1 MKEIHKSNTLL
12 DSLFKYVRIQPYFFH
27 KEVKM
32 KNNKQNQ
39 SLNLRKDFK
48 LIYKRFGP
56 YVKQHKWQYLM
67 AFIGIVLAAIGSG
80 GSAHVIQPLID
91 NVFNTKN
98 EAMLYIMP
106 LVLVTIFFIKGLG
119 VYMQGYYLSYINAN
133 VENLVRQKVMKR
145 VLEFELDFFNRMRS
159 GEILARISDI
169 STVSY
174 FATSYLMNFLS
185 TILTII
191 AYSVVI
197 VYNGSFLALLA
208 LMIMPLSIIPI
219 RFIAKKLRTIANQS
233 FQTSVNMNSR
243 VFEIINN
250 MEIIKASNGEKLEFK
265 QYKEYSN
272 EMFRLGRKSTR
283 VGLLTSP
290 LMELFGA
297 LGMAIVVIIGG
308 LEVLHDKMSPGQ
320 FFSLLAAM
328 FLLYK
333 PLKGL
338 NGSFAGIQPALV
350 ANERLSDIIDREPKI
365 IDGKEILQSPI
376 QSIEA
381 QNITLKYDD
390 FTAINNLTLKFERN
404 TTTAII
410 GKSGSGKSS
419 FMSLLLRLYEPDEGR
434 ILINNYDLKNLSQ
447 ESLRKNISIVTQ
459 RIFIFHGSIASNV
472 AYGMEIDKEKVIDA
486 LKKAQ
491 AYDFVS
497 QLDDG
502 IDTILD
508 EFGTNLSGGQR
519 QRIAIARAI
528 YKNPDILILDEAT
541 SALDEETEESIKD
554 ALATLQKDKIL
565 IVVAHRPSTIELAQR
580 VVQMSEG
587 KILNIWTQQEYQ
599 EERRKGRVKDEDFA

>member
-1 MKEIHKSNTLL
+1 MT
-12 DSLFKYVRIQPYFFH
+12 DD
-27 KEVKM
+27 
-32 KNNKQNQ
+32 KQTQ

-48 LIYKRFGP
+48 LVYKRFGP
-56 YVKQHKWQYLM
+56 YVKQHKWQYFMVLVGM
-67 AFIGIVLAAIGSG
+67 VLAALGSG
-80 GSAHVIQPLID
+80 GSAYVIQPLID
-91 NVFNTKN
+91 DVFKDKN

-106 LVLVTIFFIKGLG
+106 LVLITIFFIKGLG
-119 VYMQGYYLSYINAN
+119 IYMQGYYLSYINAN

-145 VLEFELDFFNRMRS
+145 VLGFELDFFNRMRS

-169 STVSY
+169 SVVSY
-174 FATSYLMNFLS
+174 FATGYLMNFLS

-191 AYSVVI
+191 AYSAVI

-219 RFIAKKLRTIANQS
+219 RFIAKKLRSLANQS

-250 MEIIKASNGEKLEFK
+250 IEIIKASNGEKLEFK
-265 QYKEYSN
+265 QYKDYSN

-290 LMELFGA
+290 LMELFGSI
-297 LGMAIVVIIGG
+297 GMAIVIIIGG
-308 LEVLHDKMSPGQ
+308 LEVLRDNMSAGQ
-320 FFSLLAAM
+320 FFSLMTAM

-338 NGSFAGIQPALV
+338 NGSFAGVQPALV
-350 ANERLSDIIDREPKI
+350 ANERLSDIIDRESKI
-365 IDGKEILQSPI
+365 IDGKEILKAPI
-376 QSIEA
+376 ESIEA

-390 FTAINNLTLKFERN
+390 FTAINNLSLEFKRN
-404 TTTAII
+404 TTTAIV

-419 FMSLLLRLYEPDEGR
+419 LMSLLLRLYEPNEGK
-434 ILINNYDLKNLSQ
+434 ILINNYDLKDLSQ

-472 AYGMEIDKEKVIDA
+472 AYGMEIDEEKVIDA

-491 AYDFVS
+491 AYEFVS

-502 IDTILD
+502 IETILD

-599 EERRKGRVKDEDFA
+599 EERKRGRVKDEDLA

>member
-1 MKEIHKSNTLL
+1 MT
-12 DSLFKYVRIQPYFFH
+12 DD
-27 KEVKM
+27 
-32 KNNKQNQ
+32 KQTQ

-48 LIYKRFGP
+48 LVYKRFGP
-56 YVKQHKWQYLM
+56 YVKQHKWQYFMVLVGM
-67 AFIGIVLAAIGSG
+67 VLAALGSG
-80 GSAHVIQPLID
+80 GSAYVIQPLID
-91 NVFNTKN
+91 DVFKDKN

-106 LVLVTIFFIKGLG
+106 LVLITIFFIKGLG
-119 VYMQGYYLSYINAN
+119 IYMQGYYLSYINAN

-145 VLEFELDFFNRMRS
+145 VLGFELDFFNRMRS

-169 STVSY
+169 SVVSY
-174 FATSYLMNFLS
+174 FATGYLMNFLS

-191 AYSVVI
+191 AYSAVI

-219 RFIAKKLRTIANQS
+219 RFIAKKLRSLANQS

-250 MEIIKASNGEKLEFK
+250 IEIIKASNGEKLEFK
-265 QYKEYSN
+265 QYKDYSN

-290 LMELFGA
+290 LMELFGSI
-297 LGMAIVVIIGG
+297 GMAIVIIIGG
-308 LEVLHDKMSPGQ
+308 LEVLRDNMSAGQ
-320 FFSLLAAM
+320 FFSLMAAM

-338 NGSFAGIQPALV
+338 NGSFAGVQPALV
-350 ANERLSDIIDREPKI
+350 ANERLSDIIDRESKI
-365 IDGKEILQSPI
+365 IDGKEILKSPI
-376 QSIEA
+376 ESIEA

-390 FTAINNLTLKFERN
+390 FTAINNLSLEFKRN
-404 TTTAII
+404 TTTAIV

-419 FMSLLLRLYEPDEGR
+419 LMSLLLRLYEPNEGK
-434 ILINNYDLKNLSQ
+434 ILINNYDLKDLSQ

-472 AYGMEIDKEKVIDA
+472 AYGMEIDEERVIDA

-491 AYDFVS
+491 AYEFVS

-502 IDTILD
+502 IETILD

-599 EERRKGRVKDEDFA
+599 EERKKGRVKDEDLV

>member
-1 MKEIHKSNTLL
+1 MT
-12 DSLFKYVRIQPYFFH
+12 DD
-27 KEVKM
+27 
-32 KNNKQNQ
+32 KQTQ

-48 LIYKRFGP
+48 LVYKRFGP
-56 YVKQHKWQYLM
+56 YVKQHKWQYFMVLVGM
-67 AFIGIVLAAIGSG
+67 VLAALGSG
-80 GSAHVIQPLID
+80 GSAYVIQPLID
-91 NVFNTKN
+91 DVFKDKN
-98 EAMLYIMP
+98 ETMLYIMP
-106 LVLVTIFFIKGLG
+106 LVLITIFFIKGLG
-119 VYMQGYYLSYINAN
+119 IYMQGYYLSYINAN

-145 VLEFELDFFNRMRS
+145 VLGFELDFFNRMRS
-159 GEILARISDI
+159 GEILARIGDI
-169 STVSY
+169 SVVSY
-174 FATSYLMNFLS
+174 FATGYLMNFLS

-191 AYSVVI
+191 AYSAVI

-219 RFIAKKLRTIANQS
+219 RFIAKKLRFLANQS

-250 MEIIKASNGEKLEFK
+250 IEIIKASNGEKLEFK
-265 QYKEYSN
+265 QYKDYSN

-290 LMELFGA
+290 LMELFGSI
-297 LGMAIVVIIGG
+297 GMAIVIIIGG
-308 LEVLHDKMSPGQ
+308 LEVLRDNMSAGQ
-320 FFSLLAAM
+320 FFSLMAAM

-338 NGSFAGIQPALV
+338 NGSFAGVQPALV
-350 ANERLSDIIDREPKI
+350 ANERLSDIIDRESKI
-365 IDGKEILQSPI
+365 IDGKEILKSPI
-376 QSIEA
+376 ESIEA

-390 FTAINNLTLKFERN
+390 FTAINNLSLKFERN
-404 TTTAII
+404 TTTAIV

-419 FMSLLLRLYEPDEGR
+419 LMSLLLRLYEPNEGK
-434 ILINNYDLKNLSQ
+434 ILINNYDLKDLSQ

-472 AYGMEIDKEKVIDA
+472 AYGMEIDEEKVIDA

-491 AYDFVS
+491 AYEFVS

-502 IDTILD
+502 IETILD

-599 EERRKGRVKDEDFA
+599 EERKKGRVKDEDLA

>member
-1 MKEIHKSNTLL
+1 MT
-12 DSLFKYVRIQPYFFH
+12 DD
-27 KEVKM
+27 
-32 KNNKQNQ
+32 KQTQ

-48 LIYKRFGP
+48 LVYKRFGP
-56 YVKQHKWQYLM
+56 YVKQHKWQYFMVLVGM
-67 AFIGIVLAAIGSG
+67 VLAALGSG
-80 GSAHVIQPLID
+80 GSAYVIQPLID
-91 NVFNTKN
+91 DVFKDKN

-106 LVLVTIFFIKGLG
+106 LVLITIFFIKGLG
-119 VYMQGYYLSYINAN
+119 IYMQGYYLSYINAN

-145 VLEFELDFFNRMRS
+145 VLGFELDFFNRMRS

-169 STVSY
+169 SVVSY
-174 FATSYLMNFLS
+174 FATGYLMNFLS

-191 AYSVVI
+191 AYSAVI

-219 RFIAKKLRTIANQS
+219 RFIAKKLRSLANQS

-250 MEIIKASNGEKLEFK
+250 IEIIKASNGEKLEFK
-265 QYKEYSN
+265 QYKDYSN

-290 LMELFGA
+290 LMELFGSI
-297 LGMAIVVIIGG
+297 GMAIVIIIGG
-308 LEVLHDKMSPGQ
+308 LEVLRDNMSAGQ
-320 FFSLLAAM
+320 FFSLMAAM

-338 NGSFAGIQPALV
+338 NGSFAGVQPALV
-350 ANERLSDIIDREPKI
+350 ANERLSDIIDRESKI
-365 IDGKEILQSPI
+365 IDGKEILKSPI
-376 QSIEA
+376 ESIEA

-390 FTAINNLTLKFERN
+390 FTAINNLSLKFERN
-404 TTTAII
+404 TTTAIV

-419 FMSLLLRLYEPDEGR
+419 LMSLLLRLYEPNEGK
-434 ILINNYDLKNLSQ
+434 ILINNYDLKDLSQ

-472 AYGMEIDKEKVIDA
+472 AYGMEIDEEKVIDA

-491 AYDFVS
+491 AYEFVS

-502 IDTILD
+502 IETILD

-599 EERRKGRVKDEDFA
+599 EERKRGRVKDEDLA

>member
-1 MKEIHKSNTLL
+1 MT
-12 DSLFKYVRIQPYFFH
+12 DD
-27 KEVKM
+27 
-32 KNNKQNQ
+32 KQTQ

-48 LIYKRFGP
+48 LVYKRFGP
-56 YVKQHKWQYLM
+56 YVKQHKWQYFMVLVGM
-67 AFIGIVLAAIGSG
+67 VLAALGSG
-80 GSAHVIQPLID
+80 GSAYVIQPLID
-91 NVFNTKN
+91 DVFKDKN

-106 LVLVTIFFIKGLG
+106 LVLITIFFIKGLG
-119 VYMQGYYLSYINAN
+119 IYMQGYYLSYINAN

-145 VLEFELDFFNRMRS
+145 VLGFELDFFNRMRS

-169 STVSY
+169 SVVSY
-174 FATSYLMNFLS
+174 FATGYLMNFLS

-191 AYSVVI
+191 AYSAVI

-219 RFIAKKLRTIANQS
+219 RFIAKKLRSLANQS

-250 MEIIKASNGEKLEFK
+250 IEIIKASNGEKLEFK
-265 QYKEYSN
+265 QYKDYSN

-290 LMELFGA
+290 LMELFGSI
-297 LGMAIVVIIGG
+297 GMAIVIIIGG
-308 LEVLHDKMSPGQ
+308 LEVLRDNMSAGQ
-320 FFSLLAAM
+320 FFSLMAAM

-338 NGSFAGIQPALV
+338 NGSFAGVQPALV
-350 ANERLSDIIDREPKI
+350 ANERLSDIIDRESKI
-365 IDGKEILQSPI
+365 IDGKEILKSPI
-376 QSIEA
+376 ESIEA

-390 FTAINNLTLKFERN
+390 FTAINNLSLKFERN
-404 TTTAII
+404 TTTAVI

-419 FMSLLLRLYEPDEGR
+419 LMSLLLRLYEPNEGK
-434 ILINNYDLKNLSQ
+434 ILINNYDLKDLSQ

-472 AYGMEIDKEKVIDA
+472 AYGMEIDEERVIDA

-491 AYDFVS
+491 AYEFVS

-502 IDTILD
+502 IETILD

-599 EERRKGRVKDEDFA
+599 EERKRGRVKDEDLA

>member
-1 MKEIHKSNTLL
+1 MT
-12 DSLFKYVRIQPYFFH
+12 DD
-27 KEVKM
+27 
-32 KNNKQNQ
+32 KQTQ

-48 LIYKRFGP
+48 LVYKRFGP
-56 YVKQHKWQYLM
+56 YVKQHKWQYFMVLVGM
-67 AFIGIVLAAIGSG
+67 VLAALGSG
-80 GSAHVIQPLID
+80 GSAYVIQPLID
-91 NVFNTKN
+91 DVFKDKN

-106 LVLVTIFFIKGLG
+106 LVLITIFFIKGLG
-119 VYMQGYYLSYINAN
+119 IYMQGYYLSYINAN

-145 VLEFELDFFNRMRS
+145 VLGFELDFFNRMRS

-169 STVSY
+169 SVVSY
-174 FATSYLMNFLS
+174 FATGYLMNFLS

-191 AYSVVI
+191 AYSAVI

-219 RFIAKKLRTIANQS
+219 RFIAKKLRSLANQS

-250 MEIIKASNGEKLEFK
+250 IEIIKASNGEKLEFK
-265 QYKEYSN
+265 QYKDYSN

-290 LMELFGA
+290 LMELFGSI
-297 LGMAIVVIIGG
+297 GMAIVIIIGG
-308 LEVLHDKMSPGQ
+308 LEVLRDNMSAGQ
-320 FFSLLAAM
+320 FFSLMAAM

-338 NGSFAGIQPALV
+338 NGSFAGVQPALV
-350 ANERLSDIIDREPKI
+350 ANERLSDIIDRESKI
-365 IDGKEILQSPI
+365 IDGKEILKAPI
-376 QSIEA
+376 ESIEA

-390 FTAINNLTLKFERN
+390 FTAINNLSLEFKRN
-404 TTTAII
+404 TTTAIV

-419 FMSLLLRLYEPDEGR
+419 LMSLLLRLYEPNEGK
-434 ILINNYDLKNLSQ
+434 ILINNYDLKDLSQ

-472 AYGMEIDKEKVIDA
+472 AYGMEVDEEKVIDA

-491 AYDFVS
+491 AYEFVS

-502 IDTILD
+502 IETILD

-599 EERRKGRVKDEDFA
+599 EERKRGRVKDEDLA

>member
-1 MKEIHKSNTLL
+1 MT
-12 DSLFKYVRIQPYFFH
+12 DD
-27 KEVKM
+27 
-32 KNNKQNQ
+32 KQTQ

-48 LIYKRFGP
+48 LVYKRFGP
-56 YVKQHKWQYLM
+56 YVKQHKWQYFMVLVGM
-67 AFIGIVLAAIGSG
+67 VLAALGSG
-80 GSAHVIQPLID
+80 GSAYVIQPLID
-91 NVFNTKN
+91 DVFKDKN

-106 LVLVTIFFIKGLG
+106 LVLITIFFIKGLG
-119 VYMQGYYLSYINAN
+119 IYMQGYYLSYINAN

-145 VLEFELDFFNRMRS
+145 VLGFELDFFNRMRS

-169 STVSY
+169 SVVSY
-174 FATSYLMNFLS
+174 FATGYLMNFLS

-191 AYSVVI
+191 AYSAVI

-219 RFIAKKLRTIANQS
+219 RFIAKKLRSLANQS

-250 MEIIKASNGEKLEFK
+250 IEIIKASNGEKLEFK
-265 QYKEYSN
+265 QYKDYSN

-290 LMELFGA
+290 LMELFGSI
-297 LGMAIVVIIGG
+297 GMAIVIIIGG
-308 LEVLHDKMSPGQ
+308 LEVLRDNMSAGQ
-320 FFSLLAAM
+320 FFSLMAAM

-338 NGSFAGIQPALV
+338 NGSFAGVQPALV
-350 ANERLSDIIDREPKI
+350 ANERLSDIIDRESKI
-365 IDGKEILQSPI
+365 IDGKEILKAPI
-376 QSIEA
+376 ESIEA

-390 FTAINNLTLKFERN
+390 FTAINNLSLKFERN
-404 TTTAII
+404 TTTAVI

-419 FMSLLLRLYEPDEGR
+419 LMSLLLRLYEPNEGK
-434 ILINNYDLKNLSQ
+434 ILINNYDLKDLSQ

-472 AYGMEIDKEKVIDA
+472 AYGMEIDEEKVIDA

-491 AYDFVS
+491 AYEFVS

-502 IDTILD
+502 IETILD

-599 EERRKGRVKDEDFA
+599 EERKKGRVKDEDLA

>member
-1 MKEIHKSNTLL
+1 
-12 DSLFKYVRIQPYFFH
+12 
-27 KEVKM
+27 M

-497 QLDDG
+497 QLDDD

>member
-1 MKEIHKSNTLL
+1 
-12 DSLFKYVRIQPYFFH
+12 
-27 KEVKM
+27 M

-497 QLDDG
+497 QLDDD

-587 KILNIWTQQEYQ
+587 KILNIWTRQEYQ

>member
-1 MKEIHKSNTLL
+1 
-12 DSLFKYVRIQPYFFH
+12 
-27 KEVKM
+27 M

-297 LGMAIVVIIGG
+297 IGMAIVVIIGG

-459 RIFIFHGSIASNV
+459 RIFIFHGSIANNV

>member
-1 MKEIHKSNTLL
+1 MT
-12 DSLFKYVRIQPYFFH
+12 DD
-27 KEVKM
+27 
-32 KNNKQNQ
+32 KQTQ

-48 LIYKRFGP
+48 LVYKRFGP
-56 YVKQHKWQYLM
+56 YVKQHKWQYFMVLVGM
-67 AFIGIVLAAIGSG
+67 VLAALGSG
-80 GSAHVIQPLID
+80 GSAYVIQPLID
-91 NVFNTKN
+91 DVFKDKN

-106 LVLVTIFFIKGLG
+106 LVLITIFFIKGLG
-119 VYMQGYYLSYINAN
+119 IYMQGYYLSYINAN

-145 VLEFELDFFNRMRS
+145 VLGFELDFFNRMRS

-169 STVSY
+169 SVVSY
-174 FATSYLMNFLS
+174 FATGYLMNFLS

-191 AYSVVI
+191 AYSAVI

-219 RFIAKKLRTIANQS
+219 RFIAKKLRSLANQS

-250 MEIIKASNGEKLEFK
+250 IEIIKASNGEKLEFK
-265 QYKEYSN
+265 QYKDYSN

-290 LMELFGA
+290 LMELFGSI
-297 LGMAIVVIIGG
+297 GMAIVIIIGG
-308 LEVLHDKMSPGQ
+308 LEVLRDNMSAGQ
-320 FFSLLAAM
+320 FFSLMAAM

-338 NGSFAGIQPALV
+338 NGSFAGVQPALV
-350 ANERLSDIIDREPKI
+350 ANERLSDIIDRESKI
-365 IDGKEILQSPI
+365 IDGKEILKAPI
-376 QSIEA
+376 ESIEA

-390 FTAINNLTLKFERN
+390 FTAINNLSLEFKRN
-404 TTTAII
+404 TTTAIV

-419 FMSLLLRLYEPDEGR
+419 LMSLLLRLYEPNEGK
-434 ILINNYDLKNLSQ
+434 ILINNYDLKDLSQ

-472 AYGMEIDKEKVIDA
+472 AYGMEIDEERVIDA

-491 AYDFVS
+491 AYEFVS

-502 IDTILD
+502 IETILD

-599 EERRKGRVKDEDFA
+599 EERKRGRVKDEDLA

>member
-1 MKEIHKSNTLL
+1 MT
-12 DSLFKYVRIQPYFFH
+12 DD
-27 KEVKM
+27 
-32 KNNKQNQ
+32 KQTQ

-48 LIYKRFGP
+48 LVYKRFGP
-56 YVKQHKWQYLM
+56 YVKQHKWQYFMVLVGM
-67 AFIGIVLAAIGSG
+67 VLAALGSG
-80 GSAHVIQPLID
+80 GSAYVIQPLID
-91 NVFNTKN
+91 DVFKDKN

-106 LVLVTIFFIKGLG
+106 LVLITIFFIKGLG
-119 VYMQGYYLSYINAN
+119 IYMQGYYLSYINAN

-145 VLEFELDFFNRMRS
+145 VLGFELDFFNRMRS

-169 STVSY
+169 SVVSY
-174 FATSYLMNFLS
+174 FATGYLMNFLS

-191 AYSVVI
+191 AYSAVI
-197 VYNGSFLALLA
+197 IYNGSFLALLA

-219 RFIAKKLRTIANQS
+219 RFIAKKLRSLANQS

-250 MEIIKASNGEKLEFK
+250 IEIIKASNGEKLEFK
-265 QYKEYSN
+265 QYKDYSN

-290 LMELFGA
+290 LMELFGSI
-297 LGMAIVVIIGG
+297 GMAIVIIIGG
-308 LEVLHDKMSPGQ
+308 LEVLRDNMSAGQ
-320 FFSLLAAM
+320 FFSLMAAM

-338 NGSFAGIQPALV
+338 NGSFAGVQPALV
-350 ANERLSDIIDREPKI
+350 ANERLSDIIDRESKI
-365 IDGKEILQSPI
+365 IDGKEILKAPI
-376 QSIEA
+376 ESIEA

-390 FTAINNLTLKFERN
+390 FTAINNLSLKFERN
-404 TTTAII
+404 TTTAVI

-419 FMSLLLRLYEPDEGR
+419 LMSLLLRLYEPNEGK
-434 ILINNYDLKNLSQ
+434 ILINNYDLKDLSQ

-472 AYGMEIDKEKVIDA
+472 AYGMEIDEEKVIDA

-491 AYDFVS
+491 AYEFVS

-502 IDTILD
+502 IETILD

-554 ALATLQKDKIL
+554 TLATLQKDKIL

-599 EERRKGRVKDEDFA
+599 EERKRGRVKDEDLA

>member
-1 MKEIHKSNTLL
+1 MT
-12 DSLFKYVRIQPYFFH
+12 DD
-27 KEVKM
+27 
-32 KNNKQNQ
+32 KQTQ

-48 LIYKRFGP
+48 LVYKRFGP
-56 YVKQHKWQYLM
+56 YVKQHKWQYFMVLVGM
-67 AFIGIVLAAIGSG
+67 VLAALGSG
-80 GSAHVIQPLID
+80 GSAYVIQPLID
-91 NVFNTKN
+91 DVFKDKN

-106 LVLVTIFFIKGLG
+106 LVLITIFFIKGLG
-119 VYMQGYYLSYINAN
+119 IYMQGYYLSYINAN

-145 VLEFELDFFNRMRS
+145 VLGFELDFFNRMRS

-169 STVSY
+169 SVVSY
-174 FATSYLMNFLS
+174 FATGYLMNFLS

-191 AYSVVI
+191 AYSAVI

-219 RFIAKKLRTIANQS
+219 RFIAKKLRSLANQS

-250 MEIIKASNGEKLEFK
+250 IEIIKASNGEKLEFK
-265 QYKEYSN
+265 QYKDYSN

-290 LMELFGA
+290 LMELFGSI
-297 LGMAIVVIIGG
+297 GMAIVIIIGG
-308 LEVLHDKMSPGQ
+308 LEVLRDNMSAGQ
-320 FFSLLAAM
+320 FFSLMAAM

-338 NGSFAGIQPALV
+338 NGSFAGVQPALV
-350 ANERLSDIIDREPKI
+350 ANERLSDIIDRETKI
-365 IDGKEILQSPI
+365 IDGKEILKSPI
-376 QSIEA
+376 ESIEA
-381 QNITLKYDD
+381 QNITFKYDD
-390 FTAINNLTLKFERN
+390 FTAINNLSLKFERN
-404 TTTAII
+404 TTTAIV

-419 FMSLLLRLYEPDEGR
+419 LMSLLLRLYEPNEGK
-434 ILINNYDLKNLSQ
+434 ILINNYDLKDLSQ

-472 AYGMEIDKEKVIDA
+472 AYGMEIDEEKVIDA

-491 AYDFVS
+491 AYEFVS

-502 IDTILD
+502 IETILD

-599 EERRKGRVKDEDFA
+599 EERKKGRVKDEDLA

>member
-1 MKEIHKSNTLL
+1 
-12 DSLFKYVRIQPYFFH
+12 
-27 KEVKM
+27 M

>member
-56 YVKQHKWQYLM
+56 YVKEHKWQYLM

-297 LGMAIVVIIGG
+297 IGMAIVVIIGG

>member
-1 MKEIHKSNTLL
+1 MT
-12 DSLFKYVRIQPYFFH
+12 DD
-27 KEVKM
+27 
-32 KNNKQNQ
+32 KQTQ

-48 LIYKRFGP
+48 LVYKRFGP
-56 YVKQHKWQYLM
+56 YVKQHKWQYFMVLVGM
-67 AFIGIVLAAIGSG
+67 VLAALGSG
-80 GSAHVIQPLID
+80 GSAYVIQPLID
-91 NVFNTKN
+91 DVFKDKN

-106 LVLVTIFFIKGLG
+106 LVLITIFFIKGLG
-119 VYMQGYYLSYINAN
+119 IYMQGYYLSYINAN

-145 VLEFELDFFNRMRS
+145 VLGFELDFFNRMRS

-169 STVSY
+169 SVVSY
-174 FATSYLMNFLS
+174 FATGYLMNFLS

-191 AYSVVI
+191 AYSAVI

-219 RFIAKKLRTIANQS
+219 RFIAKKLRSLANQS

-250 MEIIKASNGEKLEFK
+250 IEIIKASNGEKLEFK
-265 QYKEYSN
+265 QYKDYSN

-290 LMELFGA
+290 LMELFGSI
-297 LGMAIVVIIGG
+297 GMAIVIIIGG
-308 LEVLHDKMSPGQ
+308 LEVLRDNMSAGQ
-320 FFSLLAAM
+320 FFSLMAAM

-338 NGSFAGIQPALV
+338 NGSFAGVQPALV
-350 ANERLSDIIDREPKI
+350 ANERLSDIIDRESKI
-365 IDGKEILQSPI
+365 IDGKEILKAPI
-376 QSIEA
+376 ESIEA

-390 FTAINNLTLKFERN
+390 FTAINNLSLEFKRN
-404 TTTAII
+404 TTTAIV

-419 FMSLLLRLYEPDEGR
+419 LMSLLLRLYEPNEGK
-434 ILINNYDLKNLSQ
+434 ILINNYDLKDLSQ

-472 AYGMEIDKEKVIDA
+472 AYGMEIDEERVIDA

-491 AYDFVS
+491 AYEFVS

-502 IDTILD
+502 IETILD

-599 EERRKGRVKDEDFA
+599 EERKKGRVKDEDLA

>member
-1 MKEIHKSNTLL
+1 MT
-12 DSLFKYVRIQPYFFH
+12 DD
-27 KEVKM
+27 
-32 KNNKQNQ
+32 KQTQ

-48 LIYKRFGP
+48 LVYKRFGP
-56 YVKQHKWQYLM
+56 YVKQHKWQYFMVLVGM
-67 AFIGIVLAAIGSG
+67 VLAALGSG
-80 GSAHVIQPLID
+80 GSAYVIQPLID
-91 NVFNTKN
+91 DVFKDKN

-106 LVLVTIFFIKGLG
+106 LVLITIFFIKGLG
-119 VYMQGYYLSYINAN
+119 IYMQGYYLSYINAN

-145 VLEFELDFFNRMRS
+145 VLGFELDFFNRMRS

-169 STVSY
+169 SVVSY
-174 FATSYLMNFLS
+174 FATGYLMNFLS

-191 AYSVVI
+191 AYSAVI

-219 RFIAKKLRTIANQS
+219 RFIAKKLRSLANQS

-250 MEIIKASNGEKLEFK
+250 IEIIKASNGEKLEFK
-265 QYKEYSN
+265 QYKDYSN

-290 LMELFGA
+290 LMELFGSI
-297 LGMAIVVIIGG
+297 GMAIVIIIGG
-308 LEVLHDKMSPGQ
+308 LEVLRDNMSAGQ
-320 FFSLLAAM
+320 FFSLMTAM

-338 NGSFAGIQPALV
+338 NGSFAGVQPALV
-350 ANERLSDIIDREPKI
+350 ANERLSDIIDRESKI
-365 IDGKEILQSPI
+365 IDGKEILKSPI
-376 QSIEA
+376 ESIEA

-390 FTAINNLTLKFERN
+390 FTAINNLSLEFERN
-404 TTTAII
+404 TTTAIV

-419 FMSLLLRLYEPDEGR
+419 LMSLLLRLYEPNEGK
-434 ILINNYDLKNLSQ
+434 ILINNYDLKDLSQ

-472 AYGMEIDKEKVIDA
+472 AYGMEIDEEKVIDA

-491 AYDFVS
+491 AYEFVS

-502 IDTILD
+502 IETILD

-599 EERRKGRVKDEDFA
+599 EERKRGRVKDEDLV

>member
-1 MKEIHKSNTLL
+1 MT
-12 DSLFKYVRIQPYFFH
+12 DD
-27 KEVKM
+27 
-32 KNNKQNQ
+32 KQTQ

-48 LIYKRFGP
+48 LVYKRFGP
-56 YVKQHKWQYLM
+56 YVKQHKWQYFMVLVGM
-67 AFIGIVLAAIGSG
+67 VLAALGFG
-80 GSAHVIQPLID
+80 GSAYVIQPLID
-91 NVFNTKN
+91 DVFKDKN

-106 LVLVTIFFIKGLG
+106 LVLITIFFIKGLG
-119 VYMQGYYLSYINAN
+119 IYMQGYYLSYINAN

-145 VLEFELDFFNRMRS
+145 VLGFELDFFNRMRS

-169 STVSY
+169 SVVSY
-174 FATSYLMNFLS
+174 FATGYLMNFLS

-191 AYSVVI
+191 AYSAVI

-219 RFIAKKLRTIANQS
+219 RFIAKKLRSLANQS

-250 MEIIKASNGEKLEFK
+250 IEIIKASNGEKLEFK
-265 QYKEYSN
+265 QYKDYSN

-290 LMELFGA
+290 LMELFGSI
-297 LGMAIVVIIGG
+297 GMAIVIIIGG
-308 LEVLHDKMSPGQ
+308 LEVLRDNMSAGQ
-320 FFSLLAAM
+320 FFSLMAAM

-338 NGSFAGIQPALV
+338 NGSFAGVQPALV
-350 ANERLSDIIDREPKI
+350 ANERLSDIIDRESKI
-365 IDGKEILQSPI
+365 IDGKEILKAPI
-376 QSIEA
+376 ESIEA

-390 FTAINNLTLKFERN
+390 FTAINNLSLKFERN
-404 TTTAII
+404 TTTAIV

-419 FMSLLLRLYEPDEGR
+419 LMSSLLRLYEPNEGK
-434 ILINNYDLKNLSQ
+434 ILINNYDLKDLSQ

-472 AYGMEIDKEKVIDA
+472 AYGMEIDEEKVIDA

-491 AYDFVS
+491 AYEFVS

-502 IDTILD
+502 IETILD

-599 EERRKGRVKDEDFA
+599 EERKKGRVKDEDLA

>member
-1 MKEIHKSNTLL
+1 
-12 DSLFKYVRIQPYFFH
+12 
-27 KEVKM
+27 M

-297 LGMAIVVIIGG
+297 IGMAIVVIIGG

>member
-1 MKEIHKSNTLL
+1 MT
-12 DSLFKYVRIQPYFFH
+12 DD
-27 KEVKM
+27 
-32 KNNKQNQ
+32 KQTQ

-48 LIYKRFGP
+48 LVYKRFGP
-56 YVKQHKWQYLM
+56 YVKQHKWQYFMVLVGM
-67 AFIGIVLAAIGSG
+67 VLAALGSG
-80 GSAHVIQPLID
+80 GSAYVIQPLID
-91 NVFNTKN
+91 DVFKDKN

-106 LVLVTIFFIKGLG
+106 LVLITIFFIKGLG
-119 VYMQGYYLSYINAN
+119 IYMQGYYLSYINAN

-145 VLEFELDFFNRMRS
+145 VLGFELDFFNRMRS

-169 STVSY
+169 SVVSY
-174 FATSYLMNFLS
+174 FATGYLMNFLS

-191 AYSVVI
+191 AYSAVI

-219 RFIAKKLRTIANQS
+219 RFIAKKLRSLANQS

-250 MEIIKASNGEKLEFK
+250 IEIIKASNGEKLEFK
-265 QYKEYSN
+265 QYKDYSN

-290 LMELFGA
+290 LMELFGSI
-297 LGMAIVVIIGG
+297 GMAIVIIIGG
-308 LEVLHDKMSPGQ
+308 LEVLRDNMSAGQ
-320 FFSLLAAM
+320 FFSLMAAM

-338 NGSFAGIQPALV
+338 NGSFAGVQPALV
-350 ANERLSDIIDREPKI
+350 ANERLSDIIDRESKI
-365 IDGKEILQSPI
+365 IDGKEILKAPI
-376 QSIEA
+376 ESIEA

-390 FTAINNLTLKFERN
+390 FTAINNLSLKFERN
-404 TTTAII
+404 TTTAVI

-419 FMSLLLRLYEPDEGR
+419 LMSLLLRLYEPNEGK
-434 ILINNYDLKNLSQ
+434 ILINNYDLKDLSQ

-472 AYGMEIDKEKVIDA
+472 AYGMEIDEERVIDA

-491 AYDFVS
+491 AYEFVS

-502 IDTILD
+502 IETILD

-599 EERRKGRVKDEDFA
+599 EERKRGRVKDEDLA

>member
-1 MKEIHKSNTLL
+1 MT
-12 DSLFKYVRIQPYFFH
+12 DD
-27 KEVKM
+27 
-32 KNNKQNQ
+32 KQTQ

-48 LIYKRFGP
+48 LVYKRFGP
-56 YVKQHKWQYLM
+56 YVKQHKWQYFMVLVGM
-67 AFIGIVLAAIGSG
+67 VLAALGSG
-80 GSAHVIQPLID
+80 GSAYVIQPLID
-91 NVFNTKN
+91 DVFKDKN

-106 LVLVTIFFIKGLG
+106 LVLITIFFIKGLG
-119 VYMQGYYLSYINAN
+119 IYMQGYYLSYINAN

-145 VLEFELDFFNRMRS
+145 VLGFELDFFNRMRS

-169 STVSY
+169 SVVSY
-174 FATSYLMNFLS
+174 FATGYLMNFLS

-191 AYSVVI
+191 AYSAVI

-219 RFIAKKLRTIANQS
+219 RFIAKKLRSLANQS

-250 MEIIKASNGEKLEFK
+250 IEIIKASNGEKLEFK
-265 QYKEYSN
+265 QYKDYSN

-290 LMELFGA
+290 LMELFGSI
-297 LGMAIVVIIGG
+297 GMAIVIIIGG
-308 LEVLHDKMSPGQ
+308 LEVLRDNMSAGQ
-320 FFSLLAAM
+320 FFSLMAAM

-338 NGSFAGIQPALV
+338 NGSFAGVQPALV
-350 ANERLSDIIDREPKI
+350 ANERLSDIIDRESKI
-365 IDGKEILQSPI
+365 IDGKEILKAPI
-376 QSIEA
+376 ESIEA

-390 FTAINNLTLKFERN
+390 FTAINNLSLEFKRN
-404 TTTAII
+404 TTTAIV

-419 FMSLLLRLYEPDEGR
+419 LMSLLLRLYEPNEGK
-434 ILINNYDLKNLSQ
+434 ILINNYDLKDLSQ

-472 AYGMEIDKEKVIDA
+472 AYGMEIDEEKVIDA

-491 AYDFVS
+491 AYEFVS

-502 IDTILD
+502 IETILD

-599 EERRKGRVKDEDFA
+599 EERKRGRVKDEDLA

>member
-1 MKEIHKSNTLL
+1 
-12 DSLFKYVRIQPYFFH
+12 
-27 KEVKM
+27 M

-56 YVKQHKWQYLM
+56 YVKEHKWQYLM

-297 LGMAIVVIIGG
+297 IGMAIVVIIGG

>member
-1 MKEIHKSNTLL
+1 MT
-12 DSLFKYVRIQPYFFH
+12 DD
-27 KEVKM
+27 
-32 KNNKQNQ
+32 KQTQ

-48 LIYKRFGP
+48 LVYKRFGP
-56 YVKQHKWQYLM
+56 YVKQHKWQYFMVLVGM
-67 AFIGIVLAAIGSG
+67 VLAALGSG
-80 GSAHVIQPLID
+80 GSAYVIQPLID
-91 NVFNTKN
+91 DVFKDKN

-106 LVLVTIFFIKGLG
+106 LVLITIFFIKGLG
-119 VYMQGYYLSYINAN
+119 IYMQGYYLSYINAN

-145 VLEFELDFFNRMRS
+145 VLGFELDFFNRMRS

-169 STVSY
+169 SVVSY
-174 FATSYLMNFLS
+174 FATGYLMNFLS

-191 AYSVVI
+191 AYSAVI

-219 RFIAKKLRTIANQS
+219 RFIAKKLRSLANQS

-250 MEIIKASNGEKLEFK
+250 IEIIKASNGEKLEFK
-265 QYKEYSN
+265 QYKDYSN

-290 LMELFGA
+290 LMELFGSI
-297 LGMAIVVIIGG
+297 GMAIVIIIGG
-308 LEVLHDKMSPGQ
+308 LEVLRDNMSAGQ
-320 FFSLLAAM
+320 FFSLMAAM

-338 NGSFAGIQPALV
+338 NGSFAGVQPALV
-350 ANERLSDIIDREPKI
+350 ANERLSDIIDRESKI
-365 IDGKEILQSPI
+365 IDGKEILKSPI
-376 QSIEA
+376 ESIEA

-390 FTAINNLTLKFERN
+390 FTAINNLSLKFERN
-404 TTTAII
+404 TTTAVI

-419 FMSLLLRLYEPDEGR
+419 LMSLLLRLYEPNEGK
-434 ILINNYDLKNLSQ
+434 ILINNYDLKDLSQ

-472 AYGMEIDKEKVIDA
+472 AYGMEIDEEKVIDA

-491 AYDFVS
+491 AYEFVS

-502 IDTILD
+502 IETILD

-599 EERRKGRVKDEDFA
+599 EERKRGRVKDEDLA

>member
-1 MKEIHKSNTLL
+1 MT
-12 DSLFKYVRIQPYFFH
+12 DD
-27 KEVKM
+27 
-32 KNNKQNQ
+32 KQTQ

-48 LIYKRFGP
+48 LVYKRFGP
-56 YVKQHKWQYLM
+56 YVKQHKWQYFMVLVGM
-67 AFIGIVLAAIGSG
+67 VLAALGSG
-80 GSAHVIQPLID
+80 GSAYVIQPLID
-91 NVFNTKN
+91 DVFKDKN

-106 LVLVTIFFIKGLG
+106 LVLITIFFIKGLG
-119 VYMQGYYLSYINAN
+119 IYMQGYYLSYINAN

-145 VLEFELDFFNRMRS
+145 VLGFELDFFNRMRS

-169 STVSY
+169 SVVSY
-174 FATSYLMNFLS
+174 FATGYLMNFLS

-191 AYSVVI
+191 AYSAVI

-219 RFIAKKLRTIANQS
+219 RFIAKKLRSLANQS

-250 MEIIKASNGEKLEFK
+250 IEIIKASNGEKLEFK
-265 QYKEYSN
+265 QYKDYSN

-290 LMELFGA
+290 LMELFGSI
-297 LGMAIVVIIGG
+297 GMAIVIIIGG
-308 LEVLHDKMSPGQ
+308 LEVLRDNMSAGQ
-320 FFSLLAAM
+320 FFSLMTAM

-338 NGSFAGIQPALV
+338 NGSFAGVQPALV
-350 ANERLSDIIDREPKI
+350 ANERLSDIIDRESKI
-365 IDGKEILQSPI
+365 IDGKEILKAPI
-376 QSIEA
+376 ESIEA

-390 FTAINNLTLKFERN
+390 FTAINNLSLKFERN
-404 TTTAII
+404 TTTAIV

-419 FMSLLLRLYEPDEGR
+419 LMSLLLRLYEPNEGK
-434 ILINNYDLKNLSQ
+434 ILINNYDLKDLSQ

-472 AYGMEIDKEKVIDA
+472 AYGMEIDEEKVIDA

-491 AYDFVS
+491 AYEFVS

-502 IDTILD
+502 IETILD

-599 EERRKGRVKDEDFA
+599 EERKRGRVKDEDLA

>member
-1 MKEIHKSNTLL
+1 MT
-12 DSLFKYVRIQPYFFH
+12 DD
-27 KEVKM
+27 
-32 KNNKQNQ
+32 KQTQ

-48 LIYKRFGP
+48 LVYKRFGP
-56 YVKQHKWQYLM
+56 YVKQHKWQYFMVLVGM
-67 AFIGIVLAAIGSG
+67 VLAALGSG
-80 GSAHVIQPLID
+80 GSAYVIQPLID
-91 NVFNTKN
+91 DVFKDKN

-106 LVLVTIFFIKGLG
+106 LVLITIFFIKGLG
-119 VYMQGYYLSYINAN
+119 IYMQGYYLSYINAN

-145 VLEFELDFFNRMRS
+145 VLGFELDFFNRMRS

-169 STVSY
+169 SVVSY
-174 FATSYLMNFLS
+174 FATGYLMNFLS

-191 AYSVVI
+191 AYSAVI

-219 RFIAKKLRTIANQS
+219 RFIAKKLRSLANQS

-250 MEIIKASNGEKLEFK
+250 IEIIKASNGEKLEFK
-265 QYKEYSN
+265 QYKDYSN

-290 LMELFGA
+290 LMELFGSI
-297 LGMAIVVIIGG
+297 GMAIVIIIGG
-308 LEVLHDKMSPGQ
+308 LEVLRDNMSAGQ
-320 FFSLLAAM
+320 FFSLMTAM

-338 NGSFAGIQPALV
+338 NGSFAGVQPALV
-350 ANERLSDIIDREPKI
+350 ANERLSDIIDRESKI
-365 IDGKEILQSPI
+365 IDGKEILKAPI
-376 QSIEA
+376 ESIEA

-390 FTAINNLTLKFERN
+390 FTAINNLSLKFERN
-404 TTTAII
+404 TTTAVI

-419 FMSLLLRLYEPDEGR
+419 LMSLLLRLYEPNEGK
-434 ILINNYDLKNLSQ
+434 ILINNYDLKDLSQ

-472 AYGMEIDKEKVIDA
+472 AYGMEIDEEKVIDA

-491 AYDFVS
+491 AYEFVS

-502 IDTILD
+502 IETILD

-599 EERRKGRVKDEDFA
+599 EERKRGRVKDEDLA

>member
-1 MKEIHKSNTLL
+1 
-12 DSLFKYVRIQPYFFH
+12 
-27 KEVKM
+27 M

-106 LVLVTIFFIKGLG
+106 LVLITIFFIKGLG

-297 LGMAIVVIIGG
+297 IGMAIVVIIGG

-587 KILNIWTQQEYQ
+587 KIINIWTQQEYQ

>member
-1 MKEIHKSNTLL
+1 
-12 DSLFKYVRIQPYFFH
+12 
-27 KEVKM
+27 
-32 KNNKQNQ
+32 
-39 SLNLRKDFK
+39 
-48 LIYKRFGP
+48 
-56 YVKQHKWQYLM
+56 
-67 AFIGIVLAAIGSG
+67 
-80 GSAHVIQPLID
+80 
-91 NVFNTKN
+91 
-98 EAMLYIMP
+98 
-106 LVLVTIFFIKGLG
+106 
-119 VYMQGYYLSYINAN
+119 
-133 VENLVRQKVMKR
+133 MKR
-145 VLEFELDFFNRMRS
+145 VLGFELDFFNRMRS

-169 STVSY
+169 SVVSY
-174 FATSYLMNFLS
+174 FATGYLMNFLS

-191 AYSVVI
+191 AYSAVI

-219 RFIAKKLRTIANQS
+219 RFIAKKLRSLANQS

-250 MEIIKASNGEKLEFK
+250 IEIIKASNGEKLEFK
-265 QYKEYSN
+265 QYKDYSN

-290 LMELFGA
+290 LMELFGSI
-297 LGMAIVVIIGG
+297 GMAIVIIIGG
-308 LEVLHDKMSPGQ
+308 LEVLRDNMSAGQ
-320 FFSLLAAM
+320 FFSLMTAM

-338 NGSFAGIQPALV
+338 NGSFAGVQPALV
-350 ANERLSDIIDREPKI
+350 ANERLSDIIDRESKI
-365 IDGKEILQSPI
+365 IDGKEILKAPI
-376 QSIEA
+376 ESIEA

-390 FTAINNLTLKFERN
+390 FTAINNLSLEFKRN
-404 TTTAII
+404 TTTAIV

-419 FMSLLLRLYEPDEGR
+419 LMSLLLRLYEPNEGK
-434 ILINNYDLKNLSQ
+434 ILINNYDLKDLSQ

-472 AYGMEIDKEKVIDA
+472 AYGMEIDEEKVIDA

-491 AYDFVS
+491 AYEFVS

-502 IDTILD
+502 IETILD

-599 EERRKGRVKDEDFA
+599 EERKRGRVKDEDLA

>member
-1 MKEIHKSNTLL
+1 MT
-12 DSLFKYVRIQPYFFH
+12 DD
-27 KEVKM
+27 
-32 KNNKQNQ
+32 KQTQ

-48 LIYKRFGP
+48 LVYKRFGP
-56 YVKQHKWQYLM
+56 YVKQHKWQYFMVLVGM
-67 AFIGIVLAAIGSG
+67 VLAALGSG
-80 GSAHVIQPLID
+80 GSAYVIQPLID
-91 NVFNTKN
+91 DVFKDKN

-106 LVLVTIFFIKGLG
+106 LVLITIFFIKGLG
-119 VYMQGYYLSYINAN
+119 IYMQGYYLSYINAN

-145 VLEFELDFFNRMRS
+145 VLGFELDFFNRMRS

-169 STVSY
+169 SVVSY
-174 FATSYLMNFLS
+174 FATGYLMNFLS

-191 AYSVVI
+191 AYSAVI

-219 RFIAKKLRTIANQS
+219 RFIAKKLRSLANQS

-250 MEIIKASNGEKLEFK
+250 IEIIKASNGEKLEFK
-265 QYKEYSN
+265 QYKDYSN

-290 LMELFGA
+290 LMELFGSI
-297 LGMAIVVIIGG
+297 GMAIVIIIGG
-308 LEVLHDKMSPGQ
+308 LEVLRDNMSAGQ
-320 FFSLLAAM
+320 FFSLMAAM

-338 NGSFAGIQPALV
+338 NGSFAGVQPALV
-350 ANERLSDIIDREPKI
+350 ANERLSDIIDRESKI
-365 IDGKEILQSPI
+365 IDGKEILKAPI
-376 QSIEA
+376 ESIEA

-390 FTAINNLTLKFERN
+390 FTAINNLSLKFERN
-404 TTTAII
+404 TTTAVI

-419 FMSLLLRLYEPDEGR
+419 LMSLLLRLYEPNEGK
-434 ILINNYDLKNLSQ
+434 ILINNYDLKDLSQ

-472 AYGMEIDKEKVIDA
+472 AYGMEIDEEKVIDA

-491 AYDFVS
+491 AYEFVS

-502 IDTILD
+502 IETILD

-599 EERRKGRVKDEDFA
+599 EERKRGRVKDEDLA